1 MHDMHIISRICICV
15 MRKLHKQR
23 HKDKNTLLFLIT
35 LEHFSNQIIHS
46 FCFQLLVISSVCS
59 VYHCCCWPRDEDRIC
74 CIKKK
79 KKKHCKGRCC
89 SLPLLPLVH
98 NHSTFLT
105 NQHMQMFF
113 VLFCFLTTWYL
124 SWYSLIISIWDS
136 L

>member
-1 MHDMHIISRICICV
+1 MHIISRV

-74 CIKKK
+74 CIKNKNIA
-79 KKKHCKGRCC
+79 REDA
-89 SLPLLPLVH
+89 VH
-98 NHSTFLT
+98 YHYHYHYSC
-105 NQHMQMFF
+105 HWAI
-113 VLFCFLTTWYL
+113 TTVPF
-124 SWYSLIISIWDS
+124 
-136 L
+136 